1 MKSPEDKLKGLLES
15 RCDLFNKMQKLLS
28 EQKELLEQNN
38 IAGFNSKC
46 DDGDKIVTTLKNIDY
61 EIARLE
67 SIGDITEAAKGDP
80 DNEKLRNLLN
90 RAVEYARENEAL
102 TRELAG
108 RLTGAR
114 REIMEE
120 LEGTVTMSRIGGYRP
135 FSTNHAIYVDK
146 RN

>member
-1 MKSPEDKLKGLLES
+1 MKNPEDILRGLLECK
-15 RCDLFNKMQKLLS
+15 CDLFNKMQKLLS

-38 IAGFNSKC
+38 IDGFNSKC
-46 DDGDKIVTTLKNIDY
+46 DDGDKIVSALKNIDY

-67 SIGDITEAAKGDP
+67 SIGDITEAAKSDP
-80 DNEKLRNLLN
+80 DNEKLRNLLD
-90 RAVEYARENEAL
+90 RAVEYAGESEAL
-102 TRELAG
+102 IRELAG

-120 LEGTVTMSRIGGYRP
+120 LESTVTMSRIGGYRP
-135 FSTNHAIYVDK
+135 FSTNQPIYVDK

>member
-1 MKSPEDKLKGLLES
+1 MKNPEDKLKGLLES
-15 RCDLFNKMQKLLS
+15 KCELFNKMQKLLS
-28 EQKELLEQNN
+28 EQKELLEQND
-38 IAGFNSKC
+38 IAGFNGKC

-67 SIGDITEAAKGDP
+67 SIGDIMEAAKSDP

-90 RAVEYARENEAL
+90 RAVEYAGENEML
-102 TRELAG
+102 IRELAG

-120 LEGTVTMSRIGGYRP
+120 LESTVTMSRIGGYKP
-135 FSTNHAIYVDK
+135 FSANHPIYVDK